1 MLSES
6 AIRGKRMLRAVLR
19 TGPSF
24 RIIEETRLSSR
35 GFVVATDAAKQGM
48 PSGQWPPA
56 EKRRIVELMLRAG
69 ALKAVLPA
77 DR

>member
-1 MLSES
+1 
-6 AIRGKRMLRAVLR
+6 
-19 TGPSF
+19 
-24 RIIEETRLSSR
+24 
-35 GFVVATDAAKQGM
+35 M